1 MLLKT
6 GKTLPLLLVF
16 CRCNF
21 HLVTLG
27 PECSQQGFCWWTPPG
42 LQNPELTALL
52 EAKFH
57 IFNFWKFKR
66 GTILVKRKR
75 FWQPEWFRKCLFH
88 CWVLSD
94 VVQVVFKFYFSI
106 ISFLKIKKKNIHE
119 TSLLYWCWA
128 GDRKLQWQL
137 TLPCLS
143 GFHITAKQN
152 QEKYLR
158 SGRCNSNKKSLVLD
172 AYWVPGIISL
182 LQTRELWLGGR
193 VDHVVNKRRDQH
205 LKICMARVSSSLPST
220 HFLQ

>member
-106 ISFLKIKKKNIHE
+106 ISFLKIKKKKHSWDI
-119 TSLLYWCWA
+119 SFVLML
-128 GDRKLQWQL
+128 DRRQEAAMAADSA
-137 TLPCLS
+137 LP
-143 GFHITAKQN
+143 I
-152 QEKYLR
+152 R
-158 SGRCNSNKKSLVLD
+158 
-172 AYWVPGIISL
+172 ISYHSK
-182 LQTRELWLGGR
+182 TESREIFTVW
-193 VDHVVNKRRDQH
+193 
-205 LKICMARVSSSLPST
+205 
-220 HFLQ
+220 

>member
-106 ISFLKIKKKNIHE
+106 ISFLKIKKKKTFMRHLFCTDAGQETGSCNGSWLCLAYQDFISQQNRIKRNIYGLVDA
-119 TSLLYWCWA
+119 TVTKKAWCWM
-128 GDRKLQWQL
+128 L
-137 TLPCLS
+137 TECPV
-143 GFHITAKQN
+143 
-152 QEKYLR
+152 
-158 SGRCNSNKKSLVLD
+158 SLVSYRQGSCGLE
-172 AYWVPGIISL
+172 VG
-182 LQTRELWLGGR
+182 
-193 VDHVVNKRRDQH
+193 
-205 LKICMARVSSSLPST
+205 
-220 HFLQ
+220 